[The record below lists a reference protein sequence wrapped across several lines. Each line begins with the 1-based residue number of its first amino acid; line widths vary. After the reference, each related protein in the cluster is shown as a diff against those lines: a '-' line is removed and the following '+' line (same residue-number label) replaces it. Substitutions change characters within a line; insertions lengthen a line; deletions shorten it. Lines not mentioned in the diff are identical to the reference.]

1 MRGTVDGKKSC
12 NPSCREACPVLELER
27 GTGFPQMSDRN
38 TFVFKYISLIYVQD
52 VYIYIYT
59 HMIHMYMYSIR
70 NYSVVGID
78 FC

>member
-59 HMIHMYMYSIR
+59 YDTYVHVQYTELFSGVH
-70 NYSVVGID
+70 
-78 FC
+78 